1 MTSLYQIKESEII
14 DTPVL
19 LFDFQPKDGSLQRWS
34 THPVSFG
41 GASYEARVL
50 KHDAFDMRFAA
61 DGISEAGGRIHLT
74 LANADGF
81 FAPLQVVSAWKGGDL
96 TVRFAFF
103 DLSTGSATSDSRVLF
118 RGACNGLDQA
128 TESSLRISFHN
139 RQAIQRMT
147 LPAVRLQTRCPW
159 QFPSTSS
166 QRQVAV
172 DGGIRSQ
179 HSPFYACG
187 YSPDIPGGKGNAG
200 PSGPYQT
207 CDGTRASCEQ
217 RGMFSSDSLG
227 RITSRFAGCDA
238 LEGQLG
244 KLATLSNPGFVP
256 VVYGTCWIEP
266 PIVFTRQSGGLNH
279 YQLLLAQGPI
289 QGIVKVLAN
298 RYEIPEYHSNLRV
311 ESTGWYRLVSLG
323 ERTGLFDT
331 DLQDP
336 SGSNISGPYGS
347 IAYIHLA
354 LPSSV
359 QSGKSAP
366 QVSVLMDGLALRR
379 YDVDGSDL
387 GTSFT
392 KNPAWVLLDLL
403 HRTGWQPADI
413 DLQSFARMASFCDT
427 LIEASTPNGESVT
440 IPRYRCNLALQEQRS
455 VSEILRGLH
464 LATGLYVKYLQDGK
478 LSLAC
483 EHSLAIQSPTLPDG
497 SNSPSPISG
506 GWPAY
511 EFGDGTYGFSG
522 IARMDNGESSLR
534 VWSKSG
540 ADTPNRASLEF
551 ADEFNQYQTDRLSL
565 ADSDDVLTIRQ
576 EISVVSKATGIPNYS
591 QAYRSLAKHLWKSTK
606 GNLYIEFDT
615 SVKGIGLS
623 PGDII
628 TLTYL
633 HVGFDR
639 TPFRIIRM
647 TPGLNCALIHI
658 VAQLHDDGWYPEEGV
673 GLTLGTNAA
682 RARAAGPRPILGP
695 NVDSDGETEFAIT
708 EFSAA
713 EFDGGES
720 TLLRVGYLR
729 PPKSN
734 PATVSVPQM
743 SSQAAVFAQGG
754 TLPAGEQFYY
764 AISFVDGDANETALS
779 PLAKAVLGGGPDS
792 YRVLLSGLAFPSEAV
807 AFHVYRGRNTNQLLR
822 IASNAVLST
831 TFEDTGLPYLP
842 LVPIDDQFD
851 HARFYWRFEWLP
863 PTVATIYSFHTIGSS
878 TLSLNQNECTG
889 KVVRIVSGKGHGQE
903 RTILSNTDTTIT
915 VSARFLISPD
925 ATSVF
930 SIADASWHFG
940 ASTTSGVV
948 EFEVPNRNGASIQVI
963 GRAASASGQESE
975 AGLSPLGRWTL
986 SGAAGASVDVAPPP
1000 IPYFGLSHGGRGS
1013 VDLVGIG
1020 FATLQNT
1027 GSIESGEVSLHYW
1040 NELGNPCPFSLSA
1053 ALATGDSALDCTPAI
1068 PVAAGALI
1076 QVNAEIM
1083 AVTQVLNSGTR
1094 LEVLRG
1100 AFGTTAGAHSQYS
1113 LIHPLARHTSVV
1125 PFSRGFFG
1133 SPASG
1138 TYHHSIHLPNAR
1150 IAAAEFTVTNS
1161 RGASPTRQQSFTAS
1175 VDGGL
1180 RTHSGGQYTI
1190 MVNGYLSL
1198 QTSAAPPLVI
1208 EEGRSVRDVYAVI
1221 SEAPSGDPIQ
1231 LLVRQNGVPYVS
1243 LSIAAGSTLSNVVS
1257 GANLAPL
1264 ASGSILTLDI
1274 LGVPADAL
1282 DTPGRDLTVLVRV

>member
-1 MTSLYQIKESEII
+1 MTSLYQIKESEIL

-19 LFDFQPKDGSLQRWS
+19 LFDFQPKDSSLQRWS

-81 FAPLQVVSAWKGGDL
+81 FAPMQVVSMWKGGDL

-103 DLSTGSATSDSRVLF
+103 DLSTGSVTSDSRVLF
-118 RGACNGLDQA
+118 RGTCNGLDQA

-139 RQAIQRMT
+139 RQAIQRLT

-159 QFPSTSS
+159 QFPSTGG
-166 QRQVAV
+166 QRQLAV
-172 DGGIRSQ
+172 DGGVRSQ
-179 HSPFYACG
+179 HSPFYMCG
-187 YSPDIPGGKGNAG
+187 YSPDIAGGRGNTA
-200 PSGPYQT
+200 STGPYES
-207 CDGTRASCEQ
+207 CDGTRANCEQ
-217 RGMFSSDSLG
+217 RGMFSADSMG
-227 RITSRFAGCDA
+227 RITARFAGCDA

-244 KLATLSNPGFVP
+244 KVAAPSNAGFVP
-256 VVYGTCWIEP
+256 VVYGTCWVEP

-298 RYEIPEYHSNLRV
+298 RYEIPEYHSNLRA
-311 ESTGWYRLVSLG
+311 ESTGWYRVVSLG
-323 ERTGLFDT
+323 ERTGSFDT
-331 DLQDP
+331 DLQDA
-336 SGSNISGPYGS
+336 SGSYPSGPYGS
-347 IAYIHLA
+347 VSYLHLA

-359 QSGKSAP
+359 QSGKSGP
-366 QVSVLMDGLALRR
+366 QVSVLVDGLVLQR

-387 GTSFT
+387 GTAFT

-403 HRTGWQPADI
+403 QRIGWQPADI
-413 DLQSFARMASFCDT
+413 DKPSFARMASFCDA

-440 IPRYRCNLALQEQRS
+440 IPRYRCNLAVQEQRS

-464 LATGLYVKYLQDGK
+464 LATGLYIRYLQDGK

-483 EHSLAIQSPTLPDG
+483 EHSLAIQSPEMPDG
-497 SNSPSPISG
+497 SNSPYPLSG

-522 IARMDNGESSLR
+522 IARMESGEPSIR
-534 VWSKSG
+534 VWSRSG

-565 ADSDDVLTIRQ
+565 ADGEDVVAIRQ
-576 EISVVSKATGIPNYS
+576 EISVVSKAAGIPNYS
-591 QAYRSLAKHLWKSTK
+591 QAYRSLAKHLWKSTR

-628 TLTYL
+628 TVTYL

-658 VAQLHDDGWYPEEGV
+658 VAQFHDDGWYPEEGV
-673 GLTLGTNAA
+673 SLTFGGSAT
-682 RARAAGPRPILGP
+682 RPGGAGPRPILGP
-695 NVDSDGETEFAIT
+695 NVDSDGETEFSII

-720 TLLRVGYLR
+720 TLLSVGYLR
-729 PPKSN
+729 PAKTN
-734 PATVSVPQM
+734 PAAPYVPQM
-743 SSQAAVFAQGG
+743 SSHVAIYAQGG

-764 AISFVDGDANETALS
+764 AISYVDGDANETALS
-779 PLAKAVLGGGPDS
+779 PLAKAVLGGGPNS
-792 YRVLLSGLAFPSEAV
+792 YRVLLSGLTFPGEAV
-807 AFHVYRGRNTNQLLR
+807 AFHVYRGKNTYQLLR
-822 IASNAVLST
+822 IASNVALSS

-842 LVPIDDQFD
+842 LVPADDQFD

-863 PTVATIYSFHTIGSS
+863 PTAATIYSANTIGS
-878 TLSLNQNECTG
+878 TILSLNQNECAG
-889 KVVRIVSGKGHGQE
+889 KVVRIVSGKGVGQE
-903 RTILSNTDTTIT
+903 RGILSNTATTIT
-915 VSARFLISPD
+915 VSTRFLINPD
-925 ATSVF
+925 ATSIF

-940 ASTTSGVV
+940 ASTATGVV
-948 EFEVPNRNGASIQVI
+948 EFEVPNRSGASIQVI

-1000 IPYFGLSHGGRGS
+1000 IPYFGLSYGGRGL

-1027 GSIESGEVSLHYW
+1027 SSVESGEVALHYW
-1040 NELGNPCPFSLSA
+1040 NEIGNPCPYSLSI
-1053 ALATGDSALDCTPAI
+1053 ALAMGDNVLDCTPVVA
-1068 PVAAGALI
+1068 VAAGALI
-1076 QVNAEIM
+1076 QVNTEIM
-1083 AVTQVLNSGTR
+1083 VVTQVLNSGAR
-1094 LEVLRG
+1094 LEVQRG
-1100 AFGTTAGAHSQYS
+1100 AFGTSAGAHSQYS
-1113 LIHPLARHTSVV
+1113 LIYPLARHTSVV

-1161 RGASPTRQQSFTAS
+1161 RGASPTRQQAFTAS
-1175 VDGGL
+1175 VEGGL

-1208 EEGRSVRDVYAVI
+1208 EESRSVRDVYAVI

-1231 LLVRQNGVPYVS
+1231 LLLRQNGVPYVS
-1243 LSIAAGSTLSNVVS
+1243 LSIAAGATLSNVVS

-1274 LGVPADAL
+1274 TGVPADAL